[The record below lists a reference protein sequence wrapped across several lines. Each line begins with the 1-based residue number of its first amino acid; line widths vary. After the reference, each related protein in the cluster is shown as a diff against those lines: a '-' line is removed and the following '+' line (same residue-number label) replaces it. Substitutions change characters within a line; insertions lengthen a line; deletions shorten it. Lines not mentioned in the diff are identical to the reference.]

1 LRNVARF
8 PYAAQRSRAV
18 AVIAGDDEFAV
29 SVLARECR
37 KTVMTSG
44 HLLALKSARDGTH
57 RRGCAIAMRLDG
69 EHMMGVEYQS
79 VRDQFH
85 RAFGVVWS

>member
-1 LRNVARF
+1 
-8 PYAAQRSRAV
+8 
-18 AVIAGDDEFAV
+18 
-29 SVLARECR
+29 
-37 KTVMTSG
+37 MTSG

-57 RRGCAIAMRLDG
+57 RRGCAIAMRLDD

-85 RAFGVVWS
+85 RHLA